1 MGAGTRVPASN
12 DNTNNLLLDEYV
24 QTCDVFILLNGT
36 HLEVV
41 PETQWPFKEH

>member
-1 MGAGTRVPASN
+1 MGAGTRVLASN

-24 QTCDVFILLNGT
+24 QTCDVFILLNST